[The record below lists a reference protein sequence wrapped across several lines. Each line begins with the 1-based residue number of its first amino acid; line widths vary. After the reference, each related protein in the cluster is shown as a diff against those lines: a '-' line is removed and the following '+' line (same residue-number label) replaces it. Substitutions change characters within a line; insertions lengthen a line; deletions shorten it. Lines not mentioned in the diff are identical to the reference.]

1 MAKMTR
7 KLYALATELNLL
19 ERGNPE
25 DPFHQIVYR
34 ITGKEHVSEL
44 NEKEAQEVMT
54 ELLEIKQQSEY
65 PDKISV
71 RQQKMAWALIYKLCR
86 LDPSDADEGSRL
98 CGAIWKILNK
108 SSAKSDPFRFVR
120 KWDADR
126 LLNTLSG
133 YVKTAERKMKN
144 GHK

>member
-1 MAKMTR
+1 MAKITR
-7 KLYALATELNLL
+7 KLYALATELNLV

-25 DPFHQIVYR
+25 DDFHIIVFR
-34 ITGKEHVSEL
+34 VTGKSHVSEL
-44 NEKEAQEVMT
+44 DEKETNEVMT

-71 RQQKMAWALIYKLCR
+71 RQQKKAWALIYELCR

-98 CGAIWKILNK
+98 CGAVKKILNK
-108 SSAKSDPFRFVR
+108 SSAKSDPFRFVK

-126 LLNTLSG
+126 LLNTLDG
-133 YVKTAERKMKN
+133 YVRACSVSFQK
-144 GHK
+144 

>member
-7 KLYALATELNLL
+7 KLYALAAELNLL
-19 ERGNPE
+19 ERGNPD

-34 ITGKEHVSEL
+34 ITGREHVSEL
-44 NEKEAQEVMT
+44 DEKETNEVMT
-54 ELLEIKQQSEY
+54 ELLEIKQHSEY

-71 RQQKMAWALIYKLCR
+71 RQQKKAWALIYELCR

-98 CGAIWKILNK
+98 CGAVEKILNK
-108 SSAKSDPFRFVR
+108 SSAKSDPFKWVK

-126 LLNTLSG
+126 LLNTLDG
-133 YVKTAERKMKN
+133 YVKSARKK
-144 GHK
+144 KK

>member
-7 KLYALATELNLL
+7 KLYAIAAELNLL

-44 NEKEAQEVMT
+44 NQKEEKAVLAELISYREAEENPQ
-54 ELLEIKQQSEY
+54 
-65 PDKISV
+65 KISPAHRRKV
-71 RQQKMAWALIYKLCR
+71 WALIYELCR
-86 LDPSDADEGSRL
+86 VDPSDAEAGERL
-98 CGAIWKILNK
+98 CGAIEKILNT
-108 SSAKSDPFRFVR
+108 SSFRREPFRWVKER
-120 KWDADR
+120 DADK
-126 LLNTLSG
+126 LIETLKR
-133 YVKTAERKMKN
+133 YVKSAERKAKN

>member
-7 KLYALATELNLL
+7 KLYAIAAELNLL

-44 NEKEAQEVMT
+44 NQKEEKAVLK
-54 ELLEIKQQSEY
+54 ELLERQRIVDN

-71 RQQKMAWALIYKLCR
+71 PKQDKVWKLIYKLCEI
-86 LDPSDADEGSRL
+86 DPSDAKPADRL
-98 CGAIWKILNK
+98 IGAIGKILNT
-108 SSAKSDPFRFVR
+108 SAAESDPF
-120 KWDADR
+120 KWVKERDANK
-126 LLNTLSG
+126 LIETLKR
-133 YVKTAERKMKN
+133 YVKSAERKAKN